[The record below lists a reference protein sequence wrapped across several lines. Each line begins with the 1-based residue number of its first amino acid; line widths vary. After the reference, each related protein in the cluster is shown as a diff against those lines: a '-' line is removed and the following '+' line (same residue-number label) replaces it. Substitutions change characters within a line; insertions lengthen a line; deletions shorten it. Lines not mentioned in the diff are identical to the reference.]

1 MVRELKVA
9 QAVRAVLQDIG
20 LMLLQRNR
28 IALGDNGILLDNCCI
43 FANDP
48 LIDGNGIGNGESVQ
62 VLPVDLSQPTKF
74 LGQEVLRIGQII
86 VLLFPY
92 FGGEGVD
99 PIEVGF
105 MNVSWI
111 AERVLGAGRERM

>member
-48 LIDGNGIGNGESVQ
+48 HIDGNGIGNGESVQ

-86 VLLFPY
+86 VLLVPY

-111 AERVLGAGRERM
+111 AESVLGAGRERM